1 MKRLKKYIQETYLD
15 LYRLI
20 SKNEIVE
27 ENNLYYIRHINYP
40 ISLRIKFKLISI
52 LVKIFKIKINRNK
65 RYYSRKVMK
74 DALEKYNNDMNNF
87 ECETNHPE

>member
-27 ENNLYYIRHINYP
+27 EKNLYYIKRINHP
-40 ISLRIKFKLISI
+40 LSLKIKFKLISI
-52 LVKIFKIKINRNK
+52 LVKIFKIEINRNK
-65 RYYSRKVMK
+65 RYYSRRVME
-74 DALEKYNNDMNNF
+74 DALKKYNNEMNNF
-87 ECETNHPE
+87 KGETNHPK

>member
-1 MKRLKKYIQETYLD
+1 MKRLKDYIQETYID
-15 LYRLI
+15 LYSLI

-27 ENNLYYIRHINYP
+27 EKNFYYIKRINHP
-40 ISLRIKFKLISI
+40 LSLKIKFKLISI

-74 DALEKYNNDMNNF
+74 DVLEKYNNGMNNF
-87 ECETNHPE
+87 KGETNYPE